1 MYLIFTFREFKS
13 IHKGKTAILHLC
25 FGTEKNRRLGSK
37 KARYIRAFRRRHLFC
52 LHIMVGVARL
62 ELAASWSRT
71 MRATICAT
79 PRCSFF
85 IIMITHTVV
94 KYQFSFLQRNM
105 RNLSILVFG
114 RNVSFCYFHLD
125 SIPESHY
132 NKTTAVSPVLQTLLT
147 TSLETVHCCQSPFFF
162 LSMPRR
168 LSRHFYG
175 GRYRTRTC
183 DPPHVKRMLI
193 PAELIVRVSVGYS
206 NASASFCQPLFSTA
220 PIIFGAVEHGALY
233 FAVI

>member
-1 MYLIFTFREFKS
+1 
-13 IHKGKTAILHLC
+13 
-25 FGTEKNRRLGSK
+25 
-37 KARYIRAFRRRHLFC
+37 
-52 LHIMVGVARL
+52 MVGVARL

-94 KYQFSFLQRNM
+94 KYQFSFYREICEICRFLFSEEM
-105 RNLSILVFG
+105 
-114 RNVSFCYFHLD
+114 
-125 SIPESHY
+125 
-132 NKTTAVSPVLQTLLT
+132 
-147 TSLETVHCCQSPFFF
+147 F
-162 LSMPRR
+162 LSVIFILTAFRNPTIIKPLRSALSCKLCTAASLLFSFFQCCENIKMPRR